1 MKKYTNIIT
10 GQYHSIGILFAD
22 ALNALLAGVS
32 GKILKKPFITAGK
45 LSALKNVPHKKD
57 IGTKT

>member
-1 MKKYTNIIT
+1 MKKYANIIT

-32 GKILKKPFITAGK
+32 GKILKKPYITVGK